1 MRIDALRAG
10 MTYLIA
16 ILVLVGG
23 FYALV
28 LFPYQLDDLVKG
40 AVIGFMSA
48 AISFVFGQEI
58 AKATSVATTKALM
71 SPGPAETTTIS
82 AGPPVTVTT
91 APAGAC
97 PLDGKTE
104 AHVHGDGTHWP

>member
-16 ILVLVGG
+16 VLVLIGG

-28 LFPYQLDDLVKG
+28 LYPFILDDLVKG
-40 AVIGFMSA
+40 AIIGFMSA

-71 SPGPAETTTIS
+71 TQGPEQTTTVD
-82 AGPPVTVTT
+82 AGPPITVTT
-91 APAGAC
+91 GGNP
-97 PLDGKTE
+97 
-104 AHVHGDGTHWP
+104 

>member
-1 MRIDALRAG
+1 MKIDAARA
-10 MTYLIA
+10 MFTYSIA
-16 ILVLVGG
+16 VMVLAGG

-28 LFPYQLDDLVKG
+28 IYPFVLDDLVKG

-71 SPGPAETTTIS
+71 TPAPPPPEEPPSP
-82 AGPPVTVTT
+82 
-91 APAGAC
+91 
-97 PLDGKTE
+97 
-104 AHVHGDGTHWP
+104 